1 VPEWHIGEVLD
12 WSRSMTL
19 TSTSVAVGMLIVAAC
34 FAAAPTPRDPSAV
47 FAAIESSI
55 ATQDYYK
62 ANVLLGSLMDDLLAV
77 GVPPLAGQAH
87 RRAADLGRD
96 NGDLVGLVRQARL
109 TWSQAARDE
118 QPWAQVMVRL
128 FVAFSSAVALD
139 SQLPPTVRYEQA
151 RTRYEA
157 APSIILLHQLTLR
170 AFEAGEYAATLKY
183 VKQERAETSDVY
195 PPEAAG
201 LILHRLET
209 MTGIL
214 KLDAGD
220 VPGAVQALTDS
231 ASALQQYPAGRKLR
245 EAPRMLLAKRLFQ
258 AGQSAPVLAYL
269 EVCAQFEYPGGE
281 DYTDEGRNPRSASQV
296 ISAIRA
302 GVEPQFSGLD
312 IY

>member
-1 VPEWHIGEVLD
+1 
-12 WSRSMTL
+12 M
-19 TSTSVAVGMLIVAAC
+19 VAAC

-47 FAAIESSI
+47 FAAIEGSI
-55 ATQDYYK
+55 AAQDYYK
-62 ANVLLGSLMDDLLAV
+62 ADFLLGSLMDDLLSV
-77 GVPPLAGQAH
+77 GVPPLTGQAY
-87 RRAADLGRD
+87 RRAADSGRE
-96 NGDLVGLVRQARL
+96 NGDLVGLVQQARL

-128 FVAFSSAVALD
+128 FIAFSSAVALD

-157 APSIILLHQLTLR
+157 APSIILLHQLTRR
-170 AFEAGEYAATLKY
+170 AFEAGEYAATSKY
-183 VKQERAETSDVY
+183 LIQERAETSHAY

-209 MTGIL
+209 LTGIL
-214 KLDAGD
+214 KLGAGD
-220 VPGAVQALTDS
+220 VAGAIQALTDS
-231 ASALQQYPAGRKLR
+231 ARALQQYRAGRRLR
-245 EAPRMLLAKRLFQ
+245 EAPRMLLAVRLLR

-281 DYTDEGRNPRSASQV
+281 EYTDEGRNPHSPSQM